1 MITDPRVFDD
11 DHVPRELLHR
21 HTELEKL
28 ARALDPGWDGAGV
41 DDVLIAGPSGVGKTA
56 LAKHYLTRATD
67 ATSLQWAY
75 VACLGET
82 TGAILREALRG
93 LDDDTRV
100 PPNTPVDDVRRG
112 LAGAVDDH
120 AVIILDE
127 ADDLPETDV
136 LDQFAGIAGVSLIV
150 VCHDR
155 ERWTSRLDD
164 QHQTRFRSVIQP
176 DRYSVDELTDILR
189 PRAQQGLEPNAVG
202 VAELEEIAD
211 GSAGVARRGI
221 QALRAAAELAAE
233 RGHGSIQA
241 EDVEGC
247 FDRARKRIRASNLS
261 SLPYHHQ
268 VLYELI
274 RNAGE
279 LRARELNQ
287 RYDDCAEELYE
298 GQAMTPISKRW
309 RRERMPKLVEYDLV
323 DVEDVPGGRMYR
335 VLDESLESPL
345 DISFDSRKAS
355 SH

>member
-11 DHVPRELLHR
+11 EHIPRELVHR

-41 DDVLIAGPSGVGKTA
+41 DDVLIAGPSGVGKTV
-56 LAKHYLTRATD
+56 LAKHYLTRATN

-82 TGAILREALRG
+82 TGTILREALRG
-93 LDDDTRV
+93 LDDTHV

-112 LAGAVDDH
+112 LAGVVDDH

-127 ADDLPETDV
+127 ADDLPEKDV
-136 LDQFAGIAGVSLIV
+136 LDQFAGIAGLSLIV

-189 PRAQQGLEPNAVG
+189 PRARQGLEPNAVG
-202 VAELEEIAD
+202 IGELREIAD

-233 RGHGSIQA
+233 RGHGSIQE
-241 EDVEGC
+241 EDVEDC
-247 FDRARKRIRASNLS
+247 FDRARKRIRASNLA
-261 SLPYHHQ
+261 SLPFHHQ
-268 VLYELI
+268 VLYEII
-274 RNAGE
+274 RTEGNPSGHE
-279 LRARELNQ
+279 LHR
-287 RYDDCAEELYE
+287 RYDEYAHSIYD
-298 GQAMTPISKRW
+298 GQPLTPISKRS
-309 RRERMPKLVEYDLV
+309 RRTKLAKLQDYGLVE
-323 DVEDVPGGRMYR
+323 R
-335 VLDESLESPL
+335 DESGSNVYYSAADPE
-345 DISFDSRKAS
+345 ISSAVRLPMIHK
-355 SH
+355 